1 MLLKN
6 TASKRENTVTSLAL
20 RQTRTAEKAVLN
32 QVLLLACTELH
43 AESR

>member
-1 MLLKN
+1 MLLEDKMLL
-6 TASKRENTVTSLAL
+6 LAL
-20 RQTRTAEKAVLN
+20 RQSDTHILKGSVLN